1 MDAVIGVVRKST
13 AIIVYERLN
22 MKTTNYVITVYW
34 LVGKRSYIT
43 ETIEEAMEFIRE
55 LKKDC
60 PMLRI
65 TLKRERRDFEY
76 WLSLILGNALQA
88 T

>member
-1 MDAVIGVVRKST
+1 MITNWVVTVHIPRGIERRMFT
-13 AIIVYERLN
+13 AF
-22 MKTTNYVITVYW
+22 
-34 LVGKRSYIT
+34 
-43 ETIEEAMEFIRE
+43 EEAFEFACVAKSMRYE
-55 LKKDC
+55 Y
-60 PMLRI
+60 RV